1 MIRTVFNKL
10 YQMPTKKKGKT
21 TGSDHRIFLFTGTDT
36 AKVKEG
42 ALKLS
47 RKLAP
52 KDDEFGLEI
61 INGSAENSDHAGR
74 ILAQTSEAIQT
85 IPFFGGG
92 KVVWLQG
99 ANFFGDNII
108 GKANSTLKSID
119 SFLELLK
126 GGVPEDVKLIINT
139 TEMDKRRSF
148 YKQIGKIALVESH
161 DKVDISREGWQASV
175 VSWVS
180 GEASK
185 KGMNFGPGAME
196 RLVMTAGA
204 ETAVLASELEK
215 LSLYFGDSE
224 ITEDRISQMVTPT
237 HAGVIFEIGDAIS
250 KRDLPKSLDLV
261 AKQLRNGEHPIG
273 ILRAAIIPKIRG
285 LLHAKDL
292 VARHHLRVG
301 RNYKAFEAEVAGL
314 PESDTAHLPRKKDGK
329 ISAYPIFQSAR
340 YASNFTL
347 DELVNSLESCLE
359 ADLRLVTTQLD
370 HRLVLDQL
378 VTRILAGK

>member
-1 MIRTVFNKL
+1 
-10 YQMPTKKKGKT
+10 MPTKKGKT
-21 TGSDHRIFLFTGTDT
+21 TRSDHRIFLFTGTDT

-42 ALKLS
+42 AIKLS

-52 KDDEFGLEI
+52 QDDEFGLEI
-61 INGSAENSDHAGR
+61 INGSAENSDHARR
-74 ILAQTSEAIQT
+74 ILSETSEAIQT
-85 IPFFGGG
+85 IPFFGGE

-108 GKANSTLKSID
+108 GKANSTLKSVE

-126 GGVPEDVKLIINT
+126 AGIPGDVKLIINT

-161 DKVDISREGWQASV
+161 DKVDISKDGWQATV
-175 VSWVS
+175 VGWVS

-204 ETAVLASELEK
+204 ETAVLAGELEK

-224 ITEDRISQMVTPT
+224 ITEDQISQMVTPT

-250 KRDLPKSLDLV
+250 RRDLPKSLDLI
-261 AKQLRNGEHPIG
+261 AQQLRNGEHPVG

-301 RNYKAFEAEVAGL
+301 RSYKAFESEVAGL

-340 YASNFTL
+340 HANNFTL
-347 DELVNSLESCLE
+347 DELVSSLESCLE

-378 VTRILAGK
+378 VTRILAGKK